1 MRQPKNR
8 AARVQVQSIPPC
20 VGGLNTIDAVA
31 NMPETDAV
39 ILDNYFPGTAAVP
52 LRNGYMSWSTG
63 ITGSI
68 ETLAPY
74 TSGTTAK
81 LFGVASG
88 AIYDVTANAA
98 ASSPVVSGLTNAR
111 WQWVNFSNAGATFLV
126 MVNGID
132 APQIF
137 DGTTWHTV
145 RSLTVQ
151 TISSITASGTTATLT
166 TAVAHGLT
174 TGDQVTITGATPTA
188 FNGVF
193 TVTVT
198 SATTFTYTMTTAPGA
213 NASIVGTYIVMW
225 SITGVD
231 PKTLVHVQVF
241 ANRLWFTQVNT
252 MQSWYLPIGQVSG
265 AAILFD
271 VGPQTVLGG
280 YLMGI
285 ATWNID
291 NSAGL
296 NPYIVFVT
304 SMGEAVVY
312 EGSDPSQASSF
323 SISARFRIG
332 APIGRRFFEKYGSD
346 IVFVSSD
353 GLTPLSKALLTDRA
367 QRAITLTEKISP
379 SVNADAMTYGKN
391 FGWQCAL
398 YPDGNKL
405 IINVPSQED
414 QTSYQY
420 VMNTITSAWCRFTGW
435 NAFCFA
441 YFEGALYFGG
451 AGFVAKADI
460 GFNDGGVAIQSD
472 IKPAFNY
479 FGMRGQEK
487 LFHMMRPV
495 FLTNAQLAPQID
507 ISVDFSNLVPTA
519 TPTFTQGN
527 LNQWNSTPWDQ
538 RLWGDVQVVQSDWES
553 IDGLGYAA
561 TYRMRALTQD
571 VQFAIASVDFM
582 FEAKRTPTL

>member
-1 MRQPKNR
+1 M
-8 AARVQVQSIPPC
+8 PP
-20 VGGLNTIDAVA
+20 
-31 NMPETDAV
+31 TDAV
-39 ILDNYFPGTAAVP
+39 ILDNYFPSTADVK
-52 LRNGYMSWSTG
+52 LRNGYNSWVTG
-63 ITGSI
+63 ITGSV

-74 TSGTTAK
+74 TAATTAK
-81 LFGVASG
+81 LFGIAAGS
-88 AIYDVTANAA
+88 IYDVTANAA
-98 ASSPVVSGLTNAR
+98 ASSPVVEGLTNSR

-126 MVNGID
+126 LVNGID
-132 APQIF
+132 SPQIF

-145 RSLTVQ
+145 RSLDVQ
-151 TISSITASGTTATLT
+151 TIDSITQSGTTATVT
-166 TAVAHGLT
+166 TAAAHGLT
-174 TGDQVTITGATPTA
+174 TGDEVTISDATPDA
-188 FNGVF
+188 YNGSF

-198 SATTFTYTMTTAPGA
+198 GDTTFTYTMASAPGVDA
-213 NASIVGTYIVMW
+213 TAVGSYVVMW
-225 SITGVD
+225 NITGVD
-231 PKTLVHVQVF
+231 PTTLVHVQVF

-252 MQSWYLPIGQVSG
+252 MQSWYLPIGQVG
-265 AAILFD
+265 GEAILFD

-304 SMGEAVVY
+304 SMGEVVVY
-312 EGSDPSQASSF
+312 IGSDPSQASSF
-323 SISARFRIG
+323 SIAARFRIG
-332 APIGRRFFEKYGSD
+332 APVGRRFFEKYGSD

-379 SVNADAMTYGKN
+379 SVNADVASFGNN
-391 FGWQCAL
+391 FGWQCTL

-441 YFEGALYFGG
+441 YFNKALYFGG
-451 AGFVAKADI
+451 AGAVAKADI
-460 GFNDGGVAIQSD
+460 GFSDAGVAIASD

-487 LFHMMRPV
+487 MFHMMRPV
-495 FLTNAQLAPQID
+495 FLTNAPLMPQLD

-527 LNQWNSTPWDQ
+527 LNQWNLTPWDQ

-571 VQFAIASVDFM
+571 VQFSIASVDFM
-582 FEAKRTPTL
+582 FEPKLTPTL

>member
-1 MRQPKNR
+1 MRQRSNR
-8 AARVQVQSIPPC
+8 AARLQLDSIPPP

-31 NMPETDAV
+31 NMAPTDAV
-39 ILDNYFPGTAAVP
+39 ILDNYFPSTADVK
-52 LRNGYMSWSTG
+52 LRNGYVNWATAISG
-63 ITGSI
+63 NV

-74 TSGTTAK
+74 TAGTTKK
-81 LFGVASG
+81 LFGVAAGS
-88 AIYDVTANAA
+88 IYDVTAKAA
-98 ASSPVVSGLTNAR
+98 VGAPLVSGLANSR
-111 WQWVNFSNAGATFLV
+111 WQWVDFSNAGNTFLV
-126 MVNGID
+126 MVNGVD
-132 APQIF
+132 SPQIY

-145 RSLTVQ
+145 RSLTAQ

-166 TAVAHGLT
+166 TSAAHGLT
-174 TGDQVTITGATPTA
+174 TGDQVSITGATPA
-188 FNGVF
+188 AYNGTY

-198 SATTFTYTMTTAPGA
+198 SPTTFTYVMASAPGG
-213 NASIVGTYIVMW
+213 NATGVGTYTILW
-225 SITGVD
+225 NITGVD
-231 PKTLVHVQVF
+231 PRTFAHVQVF
-241 ANRLWFTQVNT
+241 AQRLWFTQANT
-252 MQSWYLPIGQVSG
+252 MQSFYLPVGQVGG

-271 VGPQTVLGG
+271 VGPQTTLGG
-280 YLMGI
+280 FLMGI

-304 SMGEAVVY
+304 SMGEVVVY
-312 EGSDPSQASSF
+312 QGSDPSQATSF
-323 SISARFRIG
+323 GLSARFRIG
-332 APIGRRFFEKYGSD
+332 APVGRRFFEKYGSD
-346 IVFVSSD
+346 IVFISSD

-379 SVNADAMTYGKN
+379 SVNSDVMSYGQH

-405 IINVPSQED
+405 IINVPQNED

-441 YFEGALYFGG
+441 YFNGALYFGG
-451 AGFVAKADI
+451 AGFVAQADV
-460 GFNDGGVAIQSD
+460 GFNDGGAAIQSD

-479 FGMRGQEK
+479 FRMRGQEK

-495 FLTNAQLAPQID
+495 FLTNAPIRPQLD
-507 ISVDFSNLVPTA
+507 ISVDFSNLIPTA
-519 TPTFTQGN
+519 SPTFSQAN
-527 LNQWNSTPWDQ
+527 LNLWDLTPWDA
-538 RLWGDVQVVQSDWES
+538 RLWSDSQAVQADWES

-561 TYRMRALTQD
+561 TFRMRALTQD
-571 VQFAIASVDFM
+571 VQFSLVSVDFQ
-582 FEAKRTPTL
+582 FEPKLTPTL